1 VQHSSTTTT
10 VHYTL
15 HYSLPYLSSHHS
27 SFPPILISFYPH
39 FLLPSPTTPFAH
51 HSLYPPLP
59 LPTTPFT
66 HHSLYPPLPLL
77 SSHILNYL
85 CLFSSPPLCLII
97 HIIPYL
103 TVNTD
108 RSKISNALNLVAEV
122 TPNKGG
128 RILRLSSVFTIKN
141 NTSHNIQILPQV
153 SPRAVRSGGKYSQGG
168 QQSGREL
175 SDSSTDRE
183 RDRLSP
189 HTVPNSPAHT
199 PNNSSHPAPPHS
211 PSLFKTTHS
220 SGGEGEVDFEGGDV
234 IPLELKGG
242 EKFRVPMALLH
253 RSISESKGKK

>member
-1 VQHSSTTTT
+1 M
-10 VHYTL
+10 
-15 HYSLPYLSSHHS
+15 
-27 SFPPILISFYPH
+27 
-39 FLLPSPTTPFAH
+39 
-51 HSLYPPLP
+51 
-59 LPTTPFT
+59 
-66 HHSLYPPLPLL
+66 
-77 SSHILNYL
+77 
-85 CLFSSPPLCLII
+85 
-97 HIIPYL
+97 
-103 TVNTD
+103 
-108 RSKISNALNLVAEV
+108 AEV
-122 TPNKGG
+122 RPNKGG

-153 SPRAVRSGGKYSQGG
+153 SPRAVRSGGKNSQGG

-199 PNNSSHPAPPHS
+199 PNNSSYPVPPHS